1 MCCGQESKEG
11 GSRCQSFT
19 ICCSN
24 PDSGLLSLILFSLFI
39 ISDYVV
45 RRRSEIFSQ
54 CSRFPPPF
62 FFGRVAGFALYLAWM
77 RRVYHLSLPLSKLCV
92 RELQLSPQ
100 FNVITEMCA
109 S

>member
-1 MCCGQESKEG
+1 MQ
-11 GSRCQSFT
+11 QV
-19 ICCSN
+19 
-24 PDSGLLSLILFSLFI
+24 P
-39 ISDYVV
+39 
-45 RRRSEIFSQ
+45 
-54 CSRFPPPF
+54 PPPF